1 MFCIGLTGGIGTGKS
16 TVSAYLAR
24 LGYRIIDADK
34 ISHQVTAPGSP
45 LLPRIEEAFGSCV
58 MTEKGELDRQAM
70 AALVFAD
77 PEKKALLES
86 IVTAEVKH
94 IIEARKQELKAAGE
108 KGLVFFDIPLLFEYG
123 CEGLCDAVWTVS
135 AEEEVRIRRVMARDG
150 AVREHV
156 LARIASQMPQEE
168 KESLADEVID
178 NSGDLA
184 GLYDQI
190 DALLERYA
198 GLQE

>member
-1 MFCIGLTGGIGTGKS
+1 MYAIGLTGGIGTGKS

-24 LGYRIIDADK
+24 LGYPIIDADR
-34 ISHQVTAPGSP
+34 ISHHVTAPGSP
-45 LLPRIEEAFGSCV
+45 LLPRIEEAFGPSV
-58 MTEKGELDRQAM
+58 MTEEGNLDRAAM
-70 AALVFAD
+70 AALVFAE

-86 IVTAEVKH
+86 IVTAEVKR
-94 IIEARKQELKAAGE
+94 IMEERKRQLAEQGQ

-150 AVREHV
+150 AKREQV
-156 LARIASQMPQEE
+156 QARIASQMPQEE
-168 KESLADEVID
+168 KEALADEVID

-184 GLYDQI
+184 SLYDQI
-190 DALLERYA
+190 DRVLERYA
-198 GLQE
+198 EL